1 MYQYSPRYKHFQL
14 FCYKVQFISS
24 KFWRHKAKK
33 RHRSPRMTDVTL
45 VWNCFVYHQLHETQ
59 AADQSR
65 GSHPR
70 EKVSHRLFSPD
81 KPEHEQI
88 LMFPSFSAAYSA
100 FSRLTG
106 SAWKRHWRA
115 VISRPAG
122 WAYVRLIAPETRW
135 QTGRLRISGGC
146 EFEGFTKKPAL
157 SDRSTSPF
165 LNAWQMTSYVFNHSN
180 KGSLFVCLSV
190 LRQI

>member
-1 MYQYSPRYKHFQL
+1 METQGQRKSL
-14 FCYKVQFISS
+14 FPENDWCNFCMKLF
-24 KFWRHKAKK
+24 
-33 RHRSPRMTDVTL
+33 
-45 VWNCFVYHQLHETQ
+45 YHQLHETQ

-65 GSHPR
+65 GSHPC
-70 EKVSHRLFSPD
+70 EKVSHQLFSAD

-115 VISRPAG
+115 VIFRPAG

-135 QTGRLRISGGC
+135 QTGRLRISGGS
-146 EFEGFTKKPAL
+146 EFEGFTKNLCFQIEAHRL
-157 SDRSTSPF
+157 SKRLTNDILCFQS
-165 LNAWQMTSYVFNHSN
+165 QQ
-180 KGSLFVCLSV
+180 KGESICLP
-190 LRQI
+190 